1 MKLVNKNIE
10 EIKNELK
17 SLDQDGKY
25 DCEIKKHREKRTLT
39 ANAYYWSLVNK
50 IANKLKASKEQV
62 HEIMIKRYSQRQY
75 ITVLDYVDIEKFGI
89 VYYDEVRTF
98 TRNGIKFKSYIV
110 YERSRG
116 MDRKTFSILVDGI
129 VSEAKEMGIETL
141 PDSELNLLEYL
152 EQERSGE
159 Q

>member
-1 MKLVNKNIE
+1 MKLVDKSIE
-10 EIKNELK
+10 EIKSELK

-25 DCEIKKHREKRTLT
+25 DFEIKKHREKRTLT

-50 IANKLKASKEQV
+50 IANKLKTSKEQV

-98 TRNGIKFKSYIV
+98 TRNGINFKSYIV

-116 MDRKTFSILVDGI
+116 MDRKAFSILVDGI

-141 PDSELNLLEYL
+141 PDSELSLLEYL

-159 Q
+159 